1 MASLNPEDLL
11 EIEILDEKELPTE
24 ISQEIEAELC
34 DKILHGEDEDD
45 PDGAIDFI
53 KEIVDKVKSEFKDL
67 VKKENKKKFLDSITK
82 IFTILLSVKADSAEK
97 IIQIL
102 KLTVSTVL
110 KAWSE

>member
-1 MASLNPEDLL
+1 M
-11 EIEILDEKELPTE
+11 
-24 ISQEIEAELC
+24 
-34 DKILHGEDEDD
+34 HGEDEDD
-45 PDGAIDFI
+45 TDGAIDFI

>member
-1 MASLNPEDLL
+1 MASLDPEDLL

-45 PDGAIDFI
+45 TDGAIDFI
-53 KEIVDKVKSEFKDL
+53 KEIVDKVKS
-67 VKKENKKKFLDSITK
+67 DSITK

>member
-1 MASLNPEDLL
+1 MPSLDPADLL

-24 ISQEIEAELC
+24 ISKEIEAELC

-45 PDGAIDFI
+45 IDGAIDFI

-97 IIQIL
+97 IIQVV